1 MSPVRPNQLLK
12 YRVPSPEGVLRSSSE
27 QFLVTPM
34 AALNPDGRQRIAV
47 RRLQLKVSRENTHV
61 TLFVFKLDLSQHSS
75 SQKEYS
81 PDAASGCKQRCLRA
95 HRDAGS
101 RWLSGAML
109 LLSWI
114 AGAAVEGKV
123 FATQMSPR
131 VVNTQYGQ
139 LRGLLV
145 TLPNPH
151 LPQVDAY
158 LGLQYASVLGGD
170 LRFMPPTS
178 PLETWDGIRV
188 AMQFRPVCPQ
198 KLPDIEK
205 LEKTLPLGRVDHY
218 KRILPF
224 LGRQAE
230 ECLNLNVYV
239 PVRGE

>member
-1 MSPVRPNQLLK
+1 MDYTHTS
-12 YRVPSPEGVLRSSSE
+12 VL
-27 QFLVTPM
+27 
-34 AALNPDGRQRIAV
+34 QRIIFTMTDRVSSVICRSHVSA
-47 RRLQLKVSRENTHV
+47 SREP
-61 TLFVFKLDLSQHSS
+61 SS
-75 SQKEYS
+75 DKCRINNSLNYLWMGVAMVMSRRAFCKHLW
-81 PDAASGCKQRCLRA
+81 AAGPSSLGYLCSILAIC
-95 HRDAGS
+95 
-101 RWLSGAML
+101 
-109 LLSWI
+109 LSWI
-114 AGAAVEGKV
+114 TGADCKV

-131 VVNTQYGQ
+131 VVDTQYGQ

-178 PLETWDGIRV
+178 PLENWDGIKV

-198 KLPDIEK
+198 KLPDLEK
-205 LEKTLPLGRVDHY
+205 LEKNLPLGRVDHY

-239 PVRGE
+239 PVRGKSDTCI